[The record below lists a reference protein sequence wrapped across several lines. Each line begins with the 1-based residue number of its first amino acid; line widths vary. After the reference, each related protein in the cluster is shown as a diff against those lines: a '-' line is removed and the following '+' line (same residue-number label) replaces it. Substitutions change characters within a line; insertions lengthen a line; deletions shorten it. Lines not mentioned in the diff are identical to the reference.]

1 VHTPGLL
8 ATRPPSSVEP
18 VPADGDGGLAGLLEL
33 FAREEPPTGFP
44 WALRSP
50 GARLRPWTQEWS
62 RRAAAWGA
70 GPKGAWRA
78 W

>member
-8 ATRPPSSVEP
+8 ATRLPSSVEP

-33 FAREEPPTGFP
+33 FAREEPPAGLP